1 VDPDAYRE
9 TSLDRWQRAAGG
21 WSRRRETL
29 QRVAAPVTG
38 WMIDATAPEPGQV
51 VLELAAGPGDTGLAA
66 ARRVAPTGRLIC
78 SDWAEAMLDV
88 ARERARELGLENV
101 DFRVLN
107 AESLDL
113 ETASVDA
120 VLCRWGYMLLADP
133 ATGLQETRRV
143 LRPGGR
149 VSLAAWDAPERNPW
163 AAAPAEETRRRLD
176 LPPPAPDEPGMFAFS
191 PSGRIETLLAE
202 AGFAE
207 AQVDAIDLVMAYR
220 SFEDWWE
227 TTLDLSR
234 PFADMLESRSAADRT
249 DIQASL
255 RDALSRFAAPDGAL
269 VVPARTLVA
278 AATA

>member
-1 VDPDAYRE
+1 MDPDAYRE
-9 TSLDRWQRAAGG
+9 VSLERWQRAARG

-29 QRVAAPVTG
+29 QRVAAPVTR
-38 WMIDATAPEPGQV
+38 WMIDAIAPEPGQV
-51 VLELAAGPGDTGLAA
+51 LLELAAGPGETGLAA

-88 ARERARELGLENV
+88 ARERARELGLE
-101 DFRVLN
+101 
-107 AESLDL
+107 
-113 ETASVDA
+113 TASVDA

-133 ATGLQETRRV
+133 AAGLQETRRV

-163 AAAPAEETRRRLD
+163 AAVAAEETRRRLD
-176 LPPPAPDEPGMFAFS
+176 LPPPAPEDPGMFAFS
-191 PSGRIETLLAE
+191 PAGRIETLLAE

-234 PFADMLESRSAADRT
+234 PFADMLESRSAAERT
-249 DIQASL
+249 DVQASL

-269 VVPARTLVA
+269 VLPGRTLVA
-278 AATA
+278 EATA

>member
-9 TSLDRWQRAAGG
+9 TSLDRWQRAARG
-21 WSRRRETL
+21 WSRRREAL
-29 QRVAAPVTG
+29 QRVAAPVTR
-38 WMIDATAPEPGQV
+38 WMIDAVAPEPGQV

-66 ARRVAPTGRLIC
+66 ARLVAPTGKVIC
-78 SDWAEAMLDV
+78 SDWAQAMIDV

-101 DFRVLN
+101 DFRTLN

-120 VLCRWGYMLLADP
+120 VVCRWGYMLLADP
-133 ATGLQETRRV
+133 AAGLRETRRV
-143 LRPGGR
+143 LAPGGR
-149 VSLAAWDAPERNPW
+149 VSLAAWDSPERNPW
-163 AAAPAEETRRRLD
+163 AAVAAEEARQRLD
-176 LPPPAPDEPGMFAFS
+176 LPSPAPDEPGMFAFS
-191 PSGRIETLLAE
+191 PAGRIETLLAE
-202 AGFAE
+202 AGFTE

-234 PFADMLESRSAADRT
+234 PFADMIESRSATERADV
-249 DIQASL
+249 QAGL
-255 RDALSRFAAPDGAL
+255 RRALSPFAAPDDAL
-269 VVPARTLVA
+269 VVPGRTLVA

>member
-1 VDPDAYRE
+1 MDPDAYRE

-21 WSRRRETL
+21 WSRRREPL
-29 QRVAAPVTG
+29 QRIAAPVTR
-38 WMIDATAPEPGQV
+38 WMVDAVAPEAGQV

-66 ARRVAPTGRLIC
+66 AARVAPTGKVIC

-101 DFRVLN
+101 EFRKLN

-113 ETASVDA
+113 ETAAVDA

-133 ATGLQETRRV
+133 AAGLQETRRV

-149 VSLAAWDAPERNPW
+149 VALAAWDAPERNPW
-163 AAAPAEETRRRLD
+163 AAVAAEETRRRLD

-191 PSGRIETLLAE
+191 PAGRIEALLAG

-220 SFEDWWE
+220 GFEDWWE

-234 PFADMLESRSAADRT
+234 PFSDMLESRSAAEGA
-249 DIQASL
+249 DIQAAL
-255 RDALSRFAAPDGAL
+255 RRALSRFAAPDGEL
-269 VVPARTLVA
+269 VVPGRTLVA
-278 AATA
+278 VATA

>member
-9 TSLDRWQRAAGG
+9 ASLDRWQRAAGG
-21 WSRRRETL
+21 WSRRREAL
-29 QRVAAPVTG
+29 QRPAAPVTR
-38 WMIDATAPEPGQV
+38 WMIDAVAPEPGQV

-66 ARRVAPTGRLIC
+66 ASRVAPTGRLIC

-88 ARERARELGLENV
+88 ARERARELGVDNV
-101 DFRVLN
+101 EFRALN

-113 ETASVDA
+113 DTAGVDA

-133 ATGLQETRRV
+133 AAGLRETRRV

-149 VSLAAWDAPERNPW
+149 VSLAAWDSPERNPW
-163 AAAPAEETRRRLD
+163 AALAAQETRRRLD

-191 PSGRIETLLAE
+191 PAGRIETLLAE
-202 AGFAE
+202 AGFTE

-220 SFEDWWE
+220 SFEDWWQ

-234 PFADMLESRSAADRT
+234 PFAEMVEARSATERADVH
-249 DIQASL
+249 AGL
-255 RDALSRFAAPDGAL
+255 RRALSRFASPDGSLA
-269 VVPARTLVA
+269 VPARTLVG